1 MTGPPDLEG
10 ATAPV
15 LGPSRVRR
23 LAVQGAAVFA
33 VALVLYGALGA
44 WVGTERLAGT
54 FDRISP
60 GALLPL
66 VGLVLL
72 GWGLRALRWHL
83 YVRRLELPIP
93 LGASLHAFLASFA
106 FTATPGKAGE
116 VVKSLLLRSRFAVA
130 VTATAGALLAERLV
144 DLLAVLALALGGL
157 GRAETR
163 LYLAASAALL
173 AVAVLFVVNERMHQ
187 GVVRWLRRLPAAGRA
202 ADPLARFLGT
212 GRRLLEPTT
221 LALALAL
228 AVVAWGCEGVVFY
241 RLLRLFGAEVSLGTA
256 LTIFS
261 LATLVGA
268 LSMLPGGLGG
278 FEATMLLL
286 LASLEVKSGAAV
298 GATVVLRLLTLWLV
312 SLLGA
317 FFLGLWWLGGRRRPS
332 RDRDSGLPPT

>member
-1 MTGPPDLEG
+1 
-10 ATAPV
+10 
-15 LGPSRVRR
+15 
-23 LAVQGAAVFA
+23 
-33 VALVLYGALGA
+33 
-44 WVGTERLAGT
+44 
-54 FDRISP
+54 
-60 GALLPL
+60 
-66 VGLVLL
+66 
-72 GWGLRALRWHL
+72 
-83 YVRRLELPIP
+83 
-93 LGASLHAFLASFA
+93 
-106 FTATPGKAGE
+106 